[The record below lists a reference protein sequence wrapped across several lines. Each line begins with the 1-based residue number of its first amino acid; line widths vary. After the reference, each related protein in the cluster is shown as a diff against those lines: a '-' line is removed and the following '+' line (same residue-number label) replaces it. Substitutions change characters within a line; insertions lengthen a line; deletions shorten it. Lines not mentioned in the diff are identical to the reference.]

1 MRAPMI
7 RPGRAGAALTREPGH
22 GRDRHPGTWADR
34 DADRA
39 VTELYS
45 RHYRSLVRLAAL
57 LVPDLESAE
66 EIVQDSFADV
76 HSAWPERPDADAA
89 LDYLR
94 RSVVSRSRSVPWRPG
109 PRASVPAPGS
119 AFDTALRALPARQ
132 REILVL
138 RYFAELTETQIASVT
153 GMSEGAVRSQAAQAM
168 SALRAELQGAGPG

>member
-7 RPGRAGAALTREPGH
+7 RPGRAGAALTRDPGH
-22 GRDRHPGTWADR
+22 GRARLPGTWADR

-76 HSAWPERPDADAA
+76 HSAWSERPDADAA

-94 RSVVSRSRSVPWRPG
+94 RSVVSRSRSVPWSG
-109 PRASVPAPGS
+109 SRASVPAPGS

-132 REILVL
+132 REVLVL
-138 RYFAELTETQIASVT
+138 RYFAELPETQIASVT
-153 GMSEGAVRSQAAQAM
+153 GMSEDAVRSQAAQAM